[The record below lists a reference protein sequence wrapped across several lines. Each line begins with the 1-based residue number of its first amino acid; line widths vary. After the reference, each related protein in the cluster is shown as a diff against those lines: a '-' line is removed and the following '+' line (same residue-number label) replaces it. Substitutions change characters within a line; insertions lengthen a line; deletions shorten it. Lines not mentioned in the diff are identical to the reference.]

1 MNIGFTT
8 RAKLTRYLDEG
19 DLTPRQVDSFHEAV
33 LSFFTSAVGYGLRKL
48 PLEEPVIKHSKFVDV
63 RQRAES
69 GIEDV
74 LYFVE
79 RLVFF
84 LNYCLPS

>member
-1 MNIGFTT
+1 M
-8 RAKLTRYLDEG
+8 LYLYREN
-19 DLTPRQVDSFHEAV
+19 VAHWVHA
-33 LSFFTSAVGYGLRKL
+33 LRKL

-84 LNYCLPS
+84 L

>member
-19 DLTPRQVDSFHEAV
+19 DITPRQVDTFHEAV
-33 LSFFTSAVGYGLRKL
+33 LSFLTSAVGYALRKL
-48 PLEEPVIKHSKFVDV
+48 PLEEPVIKHSKCVDV

-84 LNYCLPS
+84 FN

>member
-8 RAKLTRYLDEG
+8 RAKLNRLLDEG
-19 DLTPRQVDSFHEAV
+19 DITPQQVDLFHEAV
-33 LSFFTSAVGYGLRKL
+33 LCFLTSAVEYALKKL
-48 PLEEPVIKHSKFVDV
+48 PLEELLIKHAKFVDEW
-63 RQRAES
+63 QRAES
-69 GIEDV
+69 DIEDV

-84 LNYCLPS
+84 SNYCLSS